1 MLRQGIHGRGIVA
14 IGEIT
19 SEPYSDD
26 SWRDDGGTA
35 QYVDVAWHEAVPLG
49 ERIEIHELETEVPG
63 FRWDSVYSSGRDI
76 TEYGADLEEPWW
88 GQVSGGAALPPVV
101 RGAGFGTAEQ
111 NRG

>member
-1 MLRQGIHGRGIVA
+1 VA

-49 ERIEIHELETEVPG
+49 EWIDIHDLEAEVPG
-63 FRWDSVYSSGRDI
+63 SAR
-76 TEYGADLEEPWW
+76 
-88 GQVSGGAALPPVV
+88 AAKL
-101 RGAGFGTAEQ
+101 
-111 NRG
+111 